1 MRTIRSFQIK
11 DFRVNAMVVYVKRCF
26 YLGKHSSLS
35 SSVLQPFK
43 EITCFGSTVMGV
55 MGQWYVN
62 CNFGSLFSFLGW
74 RIYCPLFASLFMSS
88 FHYALPWCWSTKQL
102 VKIATTIHSWS
113 YRQSR
118 DLLCIRTV
126 KIQHQRSDNK
136 RKIIIAGIL

>member
-74 RIYCPLFASLFMSS
+74 RIYCPLFASHVFISL
-88 FHYALPWCWSTKQL
+88 CITL
-102 VKIATTIHSWS
+102 VLINKTIGKNSNIHSFMEL
-113 YRQSR
+113 Q
-118 DLLCIRTV
+118 TV
-126 KIQHQRSDNK
+126 KRFTLYQDC
-136 RKIIIAGIL
+136 